1 MCPIIGFFWHVRAQ
15 PYVLP
20 PYRPIKAGPSFFWSP
35 ADQQAQQKTVQ
46 RKPLE
51 INKSLT
57 AREVKYK
64 NTILAWVAELVD
76 ARDLKSLGPSGC
88 AGSIPAPGT
97 SIKGLSEISDC
108 PFLFSNLFG

>member
-1 MCPIIGFFWHVRAQ
+1 MSNYRFFLHVRAQ

-57 AREVKYK
+57 AREVEYK

-76 ARDLKSLGPSGC
+76 ARDLKSLDPC
-88 AGSIPAPGT
+88 DRIGSSPILGT
-97 SIKGLSEISDC
+97 SIDKGFEYLYA
-108 PFLFSNLFG
+108 